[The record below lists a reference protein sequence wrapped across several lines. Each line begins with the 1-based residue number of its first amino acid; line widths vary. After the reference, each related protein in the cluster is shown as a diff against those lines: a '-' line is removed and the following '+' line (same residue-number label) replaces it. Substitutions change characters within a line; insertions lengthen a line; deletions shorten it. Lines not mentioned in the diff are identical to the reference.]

1 MMERIVLFA
10 LIVLFAAT
18 MPEVIP
24 AYAQDSS
31 DQKTFESAATA
42 APKLEPSVRFTVMEA
57 DSHGCHKAVFCEKGR
72 RYYLY
77 RDRYLVAEARWLYCL
92 GKIDHLPTWAR

>member
-1 MMERIVLFA
+1 MTTNVTKTILSAVLGLAIFA
-10 LIVLFAAT
+10 GAGAA
-18 MPEVIP
+18 
-24 AYAQDSS
+24 
-31 DQKTFESAATA
+31 FESATSAT
-42 APKLEPSVRFTVMEA
+42 PQMGPSVRFTSMEP
-57 DSHGCHKAVFCEKGR
+57 DSHGCHKAVFGEKGR